1 MGRIIR
7 ALTGLVL
14 LLGIVV
20 GVPYG
25 LWVYGRSLLPDH
37 VPSLTELRET
47 LFARDS
53 GQIFVSV
60 LLLIGAVAWLM
71 FVFCV
76 ILEIVA
82 RLTGRER
89 ARRIRGLRPAQAGAA
104 ALIGLIV
111 PVVMLGGAATASA
124 QTVPTAHAVAASS
137 SSFPGSAARPAAVY
151 PSAAPAAGGH
161 FGVPRP
167 ATSATSTVA
176 AAVAAAP
183 TAGHPVWVVSR
194 YDTLWDI
201 AQKTL
206 GDGRQFMKIADL
218 NVGVVQPD
226 GKVLHSDKTP
236 LEIGWRLILPPNATL
251 PTDHAAAPA
260 AATPGTPTHQD
271 TVRAGQTLSEI
282 AQDEYGSADAW
293 PTIAAANHLANPDEL
308 DVGQVL
314 TIPGVHAVGQNP
326 VAGVTTAAAQQKA
339 AEQKAAQDNKVAAA
353 EKTAQDKAVA
363 AKAAAEQKAAQD
375 KAAAAAEKTAEHKA
389 SLARA
394 AADLKIADQKAA
406 DAAAPVG
413 VAPEVASPTVTPAA
427 TGAHA
432 AADPDTAAH
441 AAAVGQASD
450 SSHLAGRLELG
461 AFGTA
466 AAGALWLGLLAARRR
481 QRHRRPI
488 GKVKAP
494 TSIPAAKLERRLRDR
509 AGAADVVWMDKAL
522 RYAAHLVSSRPAGEL
537 PDVTCVWLSSAELQM
552 QLATSVDAPAPFL
565 AEDGSWILSADVD
578 IADDGSWTEVQAP
591 FPALASLGEMD
602 GESLL
607 VDLERLTAVTI
618 TGDADRTNALLRHLA
633 VELAHNLWSDY
644 LQVTLVG
651 WGEHLRVLNP
661 DRLRYASSVGDIVTG
676 LRGRLAETAD
686 AESELETTL
695 LAGRLTTE
703 ADDGGTWSPELY
715 LIDAGA
721 STEQDLATL
730 TDLMTGQP
738 AGQRAAVAVI
748 ARRTDSAPDEA
759 ATIHIDAAG
768 MLTLPAVLGSMR
780 VHAAGLS
787 EQELDLV
794 VELFKSAGQFTA
806 PGPIQS
812 DEPWAEQMDV
822 TGSLIAGRDQGGTTG
837 LLADQNLVALGDVDD
852 DAGTVGQKVLQLRKP
867 ASPAAAAA
875 LQAALSGDPE
885 LDADLAEWNDRLVP
899 DPVTARRED
908 TSWVVRP
915 RVGVLGA
922 PLVMTNFAAPE
933 DQQNRYVEFVVYFAV
948 HHEVQPTK
956 FAADLWAEHD
966 QPKPTLRT
974 SYVSHTRAW
983 LGINEQGRKHLSE
996 ARAGRGYRLT
1006 RLLDIEILRRLKK
1019 RADAKLAAGDVDG
1032 ARADLTA
1039 GLQLVRG
1046 PLLDGVPSDSYSWL
1060 TTSDPEQL
1068 ELAGVTV
1075 VGVAHSLAM
1084 LALDVDDFDAARE
1097 AADVAYRFDPDDDQ
1111 PKVDHVLIAHRAG
1124 DSAAKRGWALQI
1136 LRAHKAELIEDVENY
1151 DTMIALS
1158 AVFPNGLRLAEAG

>member
-1 MGRIIR
+1 MSRIIR

-47 LFARDS
+47 LFTKDS
-53 GQIFVSV
+53 GQTFVSV
-60 LLLIGAVAWLM
+60 LLLIGAIAWLM

-76 ILEIVA
+76 ILEVVA

-124 QTVPTAHAVAASS
+124 QTVPTSHAVAASS
-137 SSFPGSAARPAAVY
+137 FPGSTARPAAVH
-151 PSAAPAAGGH
+151 PSAAPAGGSH
-161 FGVPRP
+161 LGTSRQGITPVSTSGVAV
-167 ATSATSTVA
+167 ATPSTV
-176 AAVAAAP
+176 
-183 TAGHPVWVVSR
+183 GHPVWVVSR

-206 GDGRQFMKIADL
+206 GDGRLFTKIAAL

-226 GKVLHSDKTP
+226 GRVLHNDKTP

-251 PTDHAAAPA
+251 PADHAAAPA
-260 AATPGTPTHQD
+260 AARPGSATHQD

-293 PTIAAANHLANPDEL
+293 PTIAAANHLADPDEL

-314 TIPGVHAVGQNP
+314 TIPGVPVVGQNP
-326 VAGVTTAAAQQKA
+326 AVGPTTAAAQQNAAEQKTAQDKATAAAKAAQDKAAATKVSAQNAAQNAAQKA
-339 AEQKAAQDNKVAAA
+339 AEQKAAAA
-353 EKTAQDKAVA
+353 ER
-363 AKAAAEQKAAQD
+363 AAEQ
-375 KAAAAAEKTAEHKA
+375 EA

-394 AADLKIADQKAA
+394 AADQKIADQKAA
-406 DAAAPVG
+406 DAAAPVE
-413 VAPEVASPTVTPAA
+413 VAPEVATPTGAPAA
-427 TGAHA
+427 AGAHA
-432 AADPDTAAH
+432 AGEPDTAGAAH
-441 AAAVGQASD
+441 AVGQVPAA
-450 SSHLAGRLELG
+450 SHLAGWLELG
-461 AFGTA
+461 EFGTA

-537 PDVTCVWLSSAELQM
+537 PDVTCVWISDVELQM
-552 QLATSVDAPAPFL
+552 QLATPVDAPAPFF
-565 AEDGSWILSADVD
+565 AEDGSWILPADID
-578 IADDGSWTEVQAP
+578 IADESWTEVQAP
-591 FPALASLGEMD
+591 YPALASLGEMG

-686 AESELETTL
+686 AETELETTL

-703 ADDGGTWSPELY
+703 AGDGGTWSPEMY
-715 LIDAGA
+715 LIDAAA
-721 STEQDLATL
+721 STEQDLAML
-730 TDLMTGQP
+730 TELMTRQP
-738 AGQRAAVAVI
+738 TGQRAAVAVI
-748 ARRTDSAPDEA
+748 ARRTDGAPDEA
-759 ATIHIDAAG
+759 ATIHIDAGG
-768 MLTLPAVLGSMR
+768 MLTLPEVLGSLR
-780 VHAAGLS
+780 IHAAGMS

-806 PGPIQS
+806 PGPSQS
-812 DEPWAEQMDV
+812 GEPWAEQMDV
-822 TGSLIAGRDQGGTTG
+822 TGSLIAQSVPPAED
-837 LLADQNLVALGDVDD
+837 LVSVADVDD
-852 DAGTVGQKVLQLRKP
+852 DRIGDEVGQKVVQLRTP
-867 ASPAAAAA
+867 RECSSSRCFA
-875 LQAALSGDPE
+875 G
-885 LDADLAEWNDRLVP
+885 DADRGSRPRHRRRGVERPPYPRSGRGLAGEHSLGSPTSYRR
-899 DPVTARRED
+899 ARR
-908 TSWVVRP
+908 
-915 RVGVLGA
+915 
-922 PLVMTNFAAPE
+922 
-933 DQQNRYVEFVVYFAV
+933 
-948 HHEVQPTK
+948 
-956 FAADLWAEHD
+956 
-966 QPKPTLRT
+966 
-974 SYVSHTRAW
+974 
-983 LGINEQGRKHLSE
+983 
-996 ARAGRGYRLT
+996 
-1006 RLLDIEILRRLKK
+1006 
-1019 RADAKLAAGDVDG
+1019 AAGDDQRRSAGGSAEEVHG
-1032 ARADLTA
+1032 VRRVLRRAPRGSA
-1039 GLQLVRG
+1039 VQGRRG
-1046 PLLDGVPSDSYSWL
+1046 PVA
-1060 TTSDPEQL
+1060 
-1068 ELAGVTV
+1068 AG
-1075 VGVAHSLAM
+1075 
-1084 LALDVDDFDAARE
+1084 
-1097 AADVAYRFDPDDDQ
+1097 
-1111 PKVDHVLIAHRAG
+1111 
-1124 DSAAKRGWALQI
+1124 
-1136 LRAHKAELIEDVENY
+1136 
-1151 DTMIALS
+1151 
-1158 AVFPNGLRLAEAG
+1158 